1 MSPGEAGWPGPLT
14 LASIGRDPIAASRRW
29 LSEAHAHSR
38 VKYPNAACLS
48 TVDGQGWPAGRMVL
62 VKEIGPGGYV
72 FYTNYGSPKARA
84 LDARPRAALC
94 FHWHDLERQL
104 SVAGRAE
111 RVPEAQS
118 DDYFRTRPRDSQLGA
133 WASRQSAELQSWDA
147 LEANCG
153 EFGERFRGRDV
164 PRPAHWG
171 GYRVIAERIEFWQGR
186 PGRLHDRFL
195 FSPDPAAE
203 GGWRVRRLSP

>member
-1 MSPGEAGWPGPLT
+1 MSSGEAGRVGPLT
-14 LASIGRDPIAASRRW
+14 LASIGRDPIRASRRW
-29 LSEAHAHSR
+29 LSEAHARSR

-62 VKEIGPGGYV
+62 VKEIGPEGYV
-72 FYTNYGSPKARA
+72 FYTNYGSAKARA

-104 SVAGRAE
+104 CVAGQAE
-111 RVPEAQS
+111 RVPGDES

-133 WASRQSAELQSWDA
+133 WASRQSAELESWEA
-147 LEANCG
+147 LEAKCG
-153 EFGERFRGRDV
+153 EFGERFRGRDI

-171 GYRVIAERIEFWQGR
+171 GYRLIPERIEFWQGR

-195 FSPDPAAE
+195 FSREPSAE
-203 GGWRVRRLSP
+203 AGWLVRRLSP